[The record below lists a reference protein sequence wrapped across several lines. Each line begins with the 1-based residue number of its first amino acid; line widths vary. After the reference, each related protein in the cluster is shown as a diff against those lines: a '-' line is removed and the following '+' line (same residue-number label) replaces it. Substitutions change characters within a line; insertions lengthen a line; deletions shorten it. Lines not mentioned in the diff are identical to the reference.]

1 MNCNYHELIFCF
13 DFTFLAEATPIDPCV
28 PSPCGPNSQCRELN
42 DHAVCS
48 CLSSYIG
55 TPPSCRPECVVSS
68 ECSQNKA
75 CVNQKCSDP
84 CIGTCGLNTRCQVVN
99 HNPICSCSPGYTGD
113 PFASCNKIQRKNCIV
128 NVWYFLLENLL
139 HFFIL
144 LHEKYDI
151 CYFLY
156 YCLKLCCMF
165 FFFSF
170 SHFSHN
176 HSFTTYSP
184 LLSVTLWTPLSM

>member
-1 MNCNYHELIFCF
+1 LFRFN
-13 DFTFLAEATPIDPCV
+13 FLAEATPIDPCV

-55 TPPSCRPECVVSS
+55 TPPSCRPECIVSS

-128 NVWYFLLENLL
+128 NVWYILLENLL
-139 HFFIL
+139 RFFIL
-144 LHEKYDI
+144 LHDKYDI
-151 CYFLY
+151 CDFLY

-170 SHFSHN
+170 SHFSYN
-176 HSFTTYSP
+176 HSFTAYSP
-184 LLSVTLWTPLSM
+184 LLSVTLWTSLSM